1 MSKFVK
7 FKAQIDGYLPELSVK
22 VNNILM
28 VTIDDVYF
36 TQGSKLREREIQ
48 DWNDYSTWNFECI
61 TSQIEELSTDEWIDL
76 SVVDSEN
83 KTKRF
88 FIRKDSFVCLDS
100 HNGYYKLMVEH
111 NGVNL
116 SYEVRGLTLK
126 GAREVVETFE
136 D

>member
-7 FKAQIDGYLPELSVK
+7 FEAQVDGYLPELSVK
-22 VNNILM
+22 IDNILM
-28 VTIDDVYF
+28 VTINKVYF
-36 TQGSKLREREIQ
+36 TQGDKLKDRNTQE
-48 DWNDYSTWNFECI
+48 WNNYSTWNFECI

-88 FIRKDSFVCLDS
+88 FIRKDSFVGLDS

-116 SYEVRGLTLK
+116 SYEVRGLTRK
-126 GAREVVETFE
+126 DAREVVETFE